1 MGDRVEGKKE
11 DKMGISRELSQYDHY
26 LVVRQTRNPDVTPK
40 LEKARTS
47 IKLGD
52 EECIQWE
59 APSMWERKRFF
70 FGGGARYRGMEAS
83 DSEVTP

>member
-26 LVVRQTRNPDVTPK
+26 LVVRQTHNPDVTPK
-40 LEKARTS
+40 LEKAQTS
-47 IKLGD
+47 FKLRD
-52 EECIQWE
+52 EEHIQGNPQ
-59 APSMWERKRFF
+59 ACER
-70 FGGGARYRGMEAS
+70 GNVLGGARYRGMEAS